1 MASIY
6 KNIEFSWVK
15 TNDIDDYYYNNYS
28 DYNYNP
34 EKAFIKNNI
43 LLLEGMAYRIDYFP
57 YRITY
62 NLDTT
67 GDTVSTYKMALHYD
81 YLCDIVDVNGIQ
93 YAVTKNNNNSFVSL
107 KKIKDFENM
116 IFENINGVSSIS
128 TIKCCYNS
136 SNYAYK
142 NGDCVQVCLHD
153 NSIFIFY
160 PKSLY
165 EYVGFEYDLSTNNL
179 KQLIDMPP
187 FYITKKYELMYI
199 GSICFSDGDYMHFYN
214 TSYFYTY
221 HSYQMHVYGKDYI
234 NLLLHYIYKKNN
246 YIKISGNF
254 KELTDHS
261 KDIEKF
267 GQFGYYYNSG
277 YIYSIDIDGN
287 PIRLNVEKD
296 GDKSW
301 ETFTTYKFNNGDY
314 HLIKTNSKDALY
326 AIGDNYYY
334 TYIYRMD
341 LTNGNVDSI
350 YYLSNS
356 SYRVCSTESFYDEIN
371 SKLYYFTNG
380 SSNKFAVLD
389 MPIVRD
395 SSGNIIEKTVSTPTE
410 LYDNTTW
417 ILSNF
422 IFDEDELCYY
432 WVGSYKENNADV
444 YLCKFDF
451 NTHKIENV
459 AIMINVCDY
468 ITYAAFTIF
477 RYNNKISLLCA
488 KRGLMNKERYVCD
501 LQTKTVEIKEDVF
514 QDLGGYYKNT
524 YLDVC
529 RTISNV
535 VVGTP
540 YGVYFWN
547 SYPFYKYDDKNS
559 IKCYSSY
566 VYTENETPP
575 EVDDPEKIL
584 NDCSWFKI
592 ENIANAGDA
601 EKYFNIGD
609 EKTITIDGID
619 YQVAIADFNHDDLT
633 NRNSKAKISF
643 TLKGCLGDLLPMNST
658 DTNVGGWGNSD
669 LRKYLNVDF
678 IKKLPS
684 ELSAIIKPIKKTTS
698 KENGLSGIEI
708 TYDKIWLFSEKE
720 IFGYTINSVDGE
732 GKQYPY
738 YNNEDRKN
746 KGSSYWLRSPSQID
760 NENFCEVYY
769 PTTSTI
775 ETHLSNASLQNGITF
790 GFCIGNGGSSNATT
804 VAPTSDKILY
814 VTNDGSACF
823 YGNVYAA
830 NGYFHGDVYAENG
843 YFKGDVYADSGY
855 FKGDI
860 VATSLKLGSDIKID
874 SSNITG
880 LPKKISDLEGS
891 NVLLKTDDI
900 KITTTKNNETG
911 ITTTATTF
919 NGTTYT
925 TYTSTD
931 GDYVITNIGLGDKST
946 EGKSYFVVSKDGL
959 LEANNAIIQGRII
972 ANAGSIGGWNIEYD
986 KTFGSYLQSTDSK
999 TSGEM
1004 QLLAKNGEIRSRGNY
1019 YDTSSDGWYARL
1031 YSGKWIFGLYDSTD
1045 PWQTGDDRY
1054 SDISVNGIFMRS
1066 KQCINSG
1073 TNQYL
1078 LQADTSN
1085 DLVSITSS
1093 SSNPALSI
1101 TNNSTGNCLYL
1112 ENVSCGYE
1120 NAAFRSKV
1128 VCNLMVD
1135 GTITESR
1142 SGYVTIFGEAA
1153 KGRIVFRTDNGTN
1166 VSGCDFED
1174 SAIGTVGCRWGEGYF
1189 NDLYSVGAV
1198 NTSDLKLK
1206 DVIGDL
1212 DITQSID
1219 FIKSLKPISFTFKD
1233 SEHKRIHMGFGAQD
1247 VAKSCKD
1254 LNMGDMSIYT
1264 AIGFDDDGN
1273 ELYYK
1278 EDIPE
1283 EKLEWGIKYNELI
1296 APIVK
1301 TLQYQQNIIEEL
1313 QKEINELKEK

>member
-1 MASIY
+1 M
-6 KNIEFSWVK
+6 
-15 TNDIDDYYYNNYS
+15 
-28 DYNYNP
+28 
-34 EKAFIKNNI
+34 
-43 LLLEGMAYRIDYFP
+43 
-57 YRITY
+57 
-62 NLDTT
+62 
-67 GDTVSTYKMALHYD
+67 
-81 YLCDIVDVNGIQ
+81 
-93 YAVTKNNNNSFVSL
+93 
-107 KKIKDFENM
+107 
-116 IFENINGVSSIS
+116 
-128 TIKCCYNS
+128 
-136 SNYAYK
+136 
-142 NGDCVQVCLHD
+142 
-153 NSIFIFY
+153 
-160 PKSLY
+160 
-165 EYVGFEYDLSTNNL
+165 
-179 KQLIDMPP
+179 
-187 FYITKKYELMYI
+187 
-199 GSICFSDGDYMHFYN
+199 
-214 TSYFYTY
+214 
-221 HSYQMHVYGKDYI
+221 
-234 NLLLHYIYKKNN
+234 
-246 YIKISGNF
+246 
-254 KELTDHS
+254 
-261 KDIEKF
+261 
-267 GQFGYYYNSG
+267 
-277 YIYSIDIDGN
+277 
-287 PIRLNVEKD
+287 
-296 GDKSW
+296 
-301 ETFTTYKFNNGDY
+301 
-314 HLIKTNSKDALY
+314 
-326 AIGDNYYY
+326 
-334 TYIYRMD
+334 
-341 LTNGNVDSI
+341 
-350 YYLSNS
+350 
-356 SYRVCSTESFYDEIN
+356 
-371 SKLYYFTNG
+371 
-380 SSNKFAVLD
+380 
-389 MPIVRD
+389 
-395 SSGNIIEKTVSTPTE
+395 
-410 LYDNTTW
+410 
-417 ILSNF
+417 
-422 IFDEDELCYY
+422 
-432 WVGSYKENNADV
+432 
-444 YLCKFDF
+444 
-451 NTHKIENV
+451 
-459 AIMINVCDY
+459 
-468 ITYAAFTIF
+468 
-477 RYNNKISLLCA
+477 
-488 KRGLMNKERYVCD
+488 
-501 LQTKTVEIKEDVF
+501 
-514 QDLGGYYKNT
+514 
-524 YLDVC
+524 
-529 RTISNV
+529 
-535 VVGTP
+535 
-540 YGVYFWN
+540 
-547 SYPFYKYDDKNS
+547 
-559 IKCYSSY
+559 
-566 VYTENETPP
+566 
-575 EVDDPEKIL
+575 
-584 NDCSWFKI
+584 
-592 ENIANAGDA
+592 
-601 EKYFNIGD
+601 
-609 EKTITIDGID
+609 
-619 YQVAIADFNHDDLT
+619 
-633 NRNSKAKISF
+633 
-643 TLKGCLGDLLPMNST
+643 
-658 DTNVGGWGNSD
+658 
-669 LRKYLNVDF
+669 
-678 IKKLPS
+678 
-684 ELSAIIKPIKKTTS
+684 
-698 KENGLSGIEI
+698 
-708 TYDKIWLFSEKE
+708 FSEKE